1 MRTTVIPAQ
10 ITTVEDKIAGN
21 FNLAQ
26 IVLLLASLFI
36 AVFIYSVLPTR
47 LHFTLYKLPLIAL
60 EFIVCCTLALRIKG
74 RIVLSWLFIL
84 AGYYFRPSFYISN
97 KNDIYLRDIVLD
109 PTATTKTRKALS
121 TKKAKNEEDVPMFN
135 PENVERIL
143 GISRARLSFKFDKEG
158 LNAVWQVKK

>member
-1 MRTTVIPAQ
+1 MRTTIIPAQ

-26 IVLLLASLFI
+26 ILLLLASLFI
-36 AVFIYSVLPTR
+36 AVFIYSVLPER

-97 KNDIYLRDIVLD
+97 KNDLYLRDIVLD
-109 PTATTKTRKALS
+109 SVATMETKKALRA
-121 TKKAKNEEDVPMFN
+121 KEAKNEESVPIFD
-135 PENVERIL
+135 PESVERIL
-143 GISRARLSFKFDKEG
+143 GISRAKLSFKFDKEG